1 LSELGH
7 RYPLVGHVASSV
19 QSPLVGTDDAA
30 AQLDYPAPLTSRCS
44 SRVEIPRPRC
54 KVYHFRSESPSTFLR
69 KPCPVSVG
77 IGVQFPSESPSSLRR
92 NMHLDA
98 AIGRWLAV
106 DPLADEFPAWS
117 PYNYAMNSPI
127 LFLDPDGMA
136 VDGGCPPCERT
147 VRTTFGWAE
156 DRFNNTIQSLDRT
169 IESGIEGIVKKGPET
184 LDGITYA
191 ATYVAVA
198 AGGAALVAGPSMDDL
213 GHASIATAS
222 LAVAN

>member
-44 SRVEIPRPRC
+44 ARVEIPRPRS

-92 NMHLDA
+92 NMQA
-98 AIGRWLAV
+98 N
-106 DPLADEFPAWS
+106 F
-117 PYNYAMNSPI
+117 
-127 LFLDPDGMA
+127 
-136 VDGGCPPCERT
+136 GGISIIALLMST
-147 VRTTFGWAE
+147 
-156 DRFNNTIQSLDRT
+156 
-169 IESGIEGIVKKGPET
+169 
-184 LDGITYA
+184 
-191 ATYVAVA
+191 AT
-198 AGGAALVAGPSMDDL
+198 GFR
-213 GHASIATAS
+213 S
-222 LAVAN
+222 LA

>member
-44 SRVEIPRPRC
+44 SRVEIPRPRS

-92 NMHLDA
+92 NMQ
-98 AIGRWLAV
+98 
-106 DPLADEFPAWS
+106 ADNANDEGYCWPS
-117 PYNYAMNSPI
+117 VET
-127 LFLDPDGMA
+127 LQQKCQL
-136 VDGGCPPCERT
+136 
-147 VRTTFGWAE
+147 
-156 DRFNNTIQSLDRT
+156 QSLRGARKVLERLE
-169 IESGIEGIVKKGPET
+169 ESGFVRRISRPGRSNVYEIIALRLDTPEPQDRGGGTGGPGREEPQ
-184 LDGITYA
+184 DRIPRN
-191 ATYVAVA
+191 
-198 AGGAALVAGPSMDDL
+198 GG
-213 GHASIATAS
+213 
-222 LAVAN
+222 